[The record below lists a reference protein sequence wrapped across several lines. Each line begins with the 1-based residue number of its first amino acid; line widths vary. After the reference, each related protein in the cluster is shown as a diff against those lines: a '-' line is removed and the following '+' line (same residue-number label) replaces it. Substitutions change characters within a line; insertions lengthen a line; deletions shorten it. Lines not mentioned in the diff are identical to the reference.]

1 MENNVEA
8 QNVYWR
14 TPKAVHETE
23 EAVNSLYAV
32 CVWHWL
38 PSNSQCSA
46 EHPRGC
52 HVVAGDNAARSAG
65 DKNH

>member
-1 MENNVEA
+1 LSVHSVGAVVMENNVEA

-32 CVWHWL
+32 EHV
-38 PSNSQCSA
+38 PS
-46 EHPRGC
+46 RVDFG
-52 HVVAGDNAARSAG
+52 
-65 DKNH
+65 